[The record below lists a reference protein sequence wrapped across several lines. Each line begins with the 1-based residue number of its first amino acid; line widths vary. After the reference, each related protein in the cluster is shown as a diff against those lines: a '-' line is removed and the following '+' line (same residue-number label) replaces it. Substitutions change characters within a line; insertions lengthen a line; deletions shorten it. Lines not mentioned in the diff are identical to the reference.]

1 MSRSK
6 RMTQKE
12 AGFINGLQRA
22 ENIIRAA
29 AEEKEFNKKEPDL
42 YELAAAIKRIW
53 WNKQIE
59 IYNRR

>member
-29 AEEKEFNKKEPDL
+29 AEEKEFNKK
-42 YELAAAIKRIW
+42 RT
-53 WNKQIE
+53 
-59 IYNRR
+59 